1 MRRNAEFYGKLFA
14 STFYISAFTF
24 GGGFVIIPLM
34 KKKFVEEFH
43 WLEED
48 EMMDMMAIAQSSP
61 GAIAVNASIIIGWR
75 LAGLPGVLISVLGTV
90 LPPFLILSVI
100 SVGYTAFQDNRIVKY
115 ILRGMQAGV
124 AAVVVDVVIQMA
136 GRLTKKKERF
146 PVFMMCGV
154 FVAAAV
160 FEVNVMLLILVC
172 GAAGAATVLTG
183 KNGAG
188 KKGGGKK

>member
-136 GRLTKKKERF
+136 GRLIKKKERF

-160 FEVNVMLLILVC
+160 FEVNVMLLILV
-172 GAAGAATVLTG
+172 
-183 KNGAG
+183 
-188 KKGGGKK
+188 

>member
-61 GAIAVNASIIIGWR
+61 GAIAVFFSIIIGIR
-75 LAGLPGVLISVLGTV
+75 SSPITFDVKTRSSVTKQ
-90 LPPFLILSVI
+90 I
-100 SVGYTAFQDNRIVKY
+100 TAS
-115 ILRGMQAGV
+115 
-124 AAVVVDVVIQMA
+124 
-136 GRLTKKKERF
+136 T
-146 PVFMMCGV
+146 
-154 FVAAAV
+154 
-160 FEVNVMLLILVC
+160 
-172 GAAGAATVLTG
+172 
-183 KNGAG
+183 
-188 KKGGGKK
+188 